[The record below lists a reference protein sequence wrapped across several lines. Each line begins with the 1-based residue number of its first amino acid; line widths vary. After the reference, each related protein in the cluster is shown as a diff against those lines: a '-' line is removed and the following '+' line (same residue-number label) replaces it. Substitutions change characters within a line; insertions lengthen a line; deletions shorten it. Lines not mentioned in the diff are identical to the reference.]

1 MDLNINGD
9 PGEGNTYID
18 IKIGYAQNVNPNAKT
33 VINYNYGN
41 QKPEYG
47 DDDREIPDEEKAA
60 LKVMI
65 LDYIA
70 PLKAFVTD
78 GWTNKIDKLWEK
90 IFALKEVDA
99 KIYKHG
105 KQESPFNRNLVANI
119 ISMMRDAGIYKKDTE
134 RAYTIALEGDYEKPV
149 RPQLSTKPSETIR
162 SVIQP
167 LLPAVQ
173 KKKRK

>member
-41 QKPEYG
+41 QKPDFG
-47 DDDREIPDEEKAA
+47 DDNREMPDEEKAA
-60 LKVMI
+60 LKTMI

-70 PLKAFVTD
+70 PLKAFVIEA
-78 GWTNKIDKLWEK
+78 WSNKIDALWDK
-90 IFALKEVDA
+90 IIGLKEVDA
-99 KIYKHG
+99 VIYKHG
-105 KQESPFNRNLVANI
+105 KQDSPYNRNLVANI
-119 ISMMRDAGIYKKDTE
+119 ICMMRDSGIYKDDTD

-162 SVIQP
+162 KVIAP
-167 LLPAVQ
+167 LLPTVQ
-173 KKKRK
+173 KQKRK